1 MERIVLVSDADTP
14 LGRELVRLCTVR
26 GHQVAAL
33 VGDARSAEFP
43 GTGSRA
49 PLVVPWSRRSP
60 AGARAAVLS
69 VLNRF
74 GVLEEAV
81 VPNALPSPSALP
93 HELTG
98 PDIERPVDLGLKA
111 PIFLVREV
119 LGVLRRQGRG
129 VLSLVCFSERRD
141 DDPGPALELAIQE
154 GWQGFVAGVL
164 DAYAA
169 EKALC
174 LNGYKAAGVGHEEAA
189 AFIDRSLEEKG
200 RRITGR
206 WFSFQP
212 RGGLRGRR

>member
-14 LGRELVRLCTVR
+14 LGRELVRLCTAR

-33 VGDARSAEFP
+33 VADARSPEFP
-43 GTGSRA
+43 GTGSRS

-74 GVLEEAV
+74 GLLEDAV
-81 VPNALPSPSALP
+81 VPNARSWPPALP
-93 HELTG
+93 HELASS
-98 PDIERPVDLGLKA
+98 DIERATDHGLKA
-111 PIFLVREV
+111 PLFLVREL
-119 LGVLRRQGRG
+119 LGVFRRQGRG

-141 DDPGPALELAIQE
+141 DEPGPALDEAVLE

-164 DAYAA
+164 DAYGAQ
-169 EKALC
+169 KTLSV
-174 LNGYKAAGVGHEEAA
+174 NGYLVTGVGHEEAA
-189 AFIDRSLEEKG
+189 TFIDRSLEEKG

>member
-1 MERIVLVSDADTP
+1 MERIVLICDADTP
-14 LGRELVRLCTVR
+14 LGRELVRLCTAR

-33 VGDARSAEFP
+33 VADARSPEFP
-43 GTGSRA
+43 GTGTRA

-60 AGARAAVLS
+60 AGSRAAVLS

-74 GVLEEAV
+74 GVLEDAV
-81 VPNALPSPSALP
+81 VPNARPWPPAPP
-93 HELTG
+93 HELAAS
-98 PDIERPVDLGLKA
+98 DIERSTDHGLKA
-111 PIFLVREV
+111 PIFLVREL
-119 LGVLRRQGRG
+119 LGVFRHQGRG

-141 DDPGPALELAIQE
+141 DEPGPALDQAVQE

-164 DAYAA
+164 DAYAG
-169 EKALC
+169 EKTLAI
-174 LNGYKAAGVGHEEAA
+174 NGYQTTGVGHEEAA

-200 RRITGR
+200 RKITGH

>member
-14 LGRELVRLCTVR
+14 LGRELVRLFTAR

-33 VGDARSAEFP
+33 VGDARSPEFP
-43 GTGSRA
+43 GTASRV

-81 VPNALPSPSALP
+81 VAGAPPVPSTLP
-93 HELTG
+93 HELASI
-98 PDIERPVDLGLKA
+98 DIERAVDQGLKG
-111 PIFLVREV
+111 PIFLVREL
-119 LGVLRRQGRG
+119 LGVFLRRGQG

-141 DDPGPALELAIQE
+141 DESGPALELAIQE
-154 GWQGFVAGVL
+154 GWQGFAAGVL
-164 DAYAA
+164 DAYA
-169 EKALC
+169 EKSVFA
-174 LNGYKAAGVGHEEAA
+174 NGFKIAGVAHEEAA
-189 AFIDRSLEEKG
+189 AFIDRSLEEKA

-206 WFSFQP
+206 WFTFQP
-212 RGGLRGRR
+212 RGGLLGKR